1 LKDVGKTAGWKAAC
15 ISNCRSKLVSMDM
28 WPGDDGDECHNFTQE
43 EVELSKE
50 KKAIYRK
57 I

>member
-1 LKDVGKTAGWKAAC
+1 MRRAGKQAG
-15 ISNCRSKLVSMDM
+15 ISNCRSKLVSIDI
-28 WPGDDGDECHNFTQE
+28 WPGDDGDESHNFKQE
-43 EVELSKE
+43 EVELSKK